1 VVDTRVG
8 DAHALHLEVLGVEMT
23 LRICNPTDEGLAD
36 LAEVVAEAW
45 SRCVRAAVTEPQ
57 VTLDVLIEPGAS
69 LTVTDEE
76 VRGPDREVVLEA
88 LTSLVTRRAIDQ
100 QAGRLLMLHAAAV
113 AAPGGGAVVLIG
125 PSGAGKT
132 TLAVTLGQAFG
143 YLTDETT
150 VVTDD
155 LHVLGY
161 PKPLSVLP
169 AEGPPKR
176 QVSPDTLGLLTP
188 GPGPHPLRAVLLLD
202 RSSDHVG
209 PATLEAVTTVDALPE
224 IAAQTSYSA
233 QLERPLHRL
242 ADLARAVGGV
252 QRVTYAEAADVIP
265 VVSRLLVGTA
275 S

>member
-1 VVDTRVG
+1 LD
-8 DAHALHLEVLGVEMT
+8 VLGVVT
-23 LRICNPTDEGLAD
+23 RLRISQPEQSD
-36 LAEVVAEAW
+36 LVGVVAEAW
-45 SRCVRAAVTEPQ
+45 GRCVRRPGVQPQ
-57 VTLDVLIEPGAS
+57 VTLDVLVEPRGP
-69 LTVTDEE
+69 LVVTETE

-113 AAPGGGAVVLIG
+113 ADPAGAGAVVLVG

-132 TLAVTLGQAFG
+132 TLAVTLGRELG

-155 LHVLGY
+155 LAVLGY

-176 QVSPDTLGLLTP
+176 QVSPDSLGLLAP
-188 GPGPHPLRAVLLLD
+188 GPGPHRLRAVLLLN
-202 RSSDHVG
+202 READHVG
-209 PATLEAVTTVDALPE
+209 PATLEPVATVDALPE
-224 IAAQTSYSA
+224 LAAQTSYSA
-233 QLERPLHRL
+233 RLERPLHRL
-242 ADLARAVGGV
+242 AALAQAVGGV
-252 QRVTYAEAADVIP
+252 RRITYAEAADVVP
-265 VVSRLLVGTA
+265 VVSSLLDGTT